1 MFRIIKRSPW
11 IALGAA
17 GAWLF
22 DPIQGPQ
29 RRTMVTTKARQWTSE
44 LKSSRPSTTSVN
56 EPFSSSATTSTPTTS
71 TTSEYT
77 DPALRSA

>member
-1 MFRIIKRSPW
+1 MFRIIKRAPW

-29 RRTMVTTKARQWTSE
+29 RRSMVTTKARQWTNE
-44 LKSSRPSTTSVN
+44 LKSSRPSTTSFN
-56 EPFSSSATTSTPTTS
+56 EPFSSTPETPSTG
-71 TTSEYT
+71 EYT

>member
-29 RRTMVTTKARQWTSE
+29 RRSMVTTKA
-44 LKSSRPSTTSVN
+44 TTMANTDLEACLHERFKRMKFPEPKGGGIVIVSYPFVLSV
-56 EPFSSSATTSTPTTS
+56 E
-71 TTSEYT
+71 
-77 DPALRSA
+77 

>member
-17 GAWLF
+17 GAWFL
-22 DPIQGPQ
+22 DPVQGPQ
-29 RRTMVTTKARQWTSE
+29 RRSMAGTKARQW
-44 LKSSRPSTTSVN
+44 KNDMRSSRPTPSVN
-56 EPFSSSATTSTPTTS
+56 EPFAGTGTPLPG
-71 TTSEYT
+71 EYS